1 MHNTAVLA
9 SVLTG
14 ATASQSVQTV
24 MDKAP
29 DASEKRVAATI
40 ADEVGR
46 IEKHLSLV
54 LAHVEGHYES
64 QLALARLKLV
74 TIRMYW
80 PTMIGSTI
88 LGGVIGFAV
97 GHFFR

>member
-64 QLALARLKLV
+64 QVANLKLKLV
-74 TIRMYW
+74 AIRFYW
-80 PTMIGSTI
+80 MTLISVTLIG
-88 LGGVIGFAV
+88 GAIGFAV